1 MGVAVSTGSID
12 ILLDHFGLEDFS
24 KTAADL
30 CVERNLGLFV
40 IISINADSDGNVD
53 KGITIF
59 KPKEN
64 PNALT
69 DKFDSLLNLI
79 EGW

>member
-12 ILLDHFGLEDFS
+12 ILLEKFGLEDFAQTS
-24 KTAADL
+24 ADL

-59 KPKEN
+59 KPSAN
-64 PNALT
+64 QNALT
-69 DKFDSLLNLI
+69 AKYDGLLNLI